1 MMRPIWNKVLEEI
14 ENDPAGARTSCPSYP
29 SHFRNQD
36 CTFCYCPF
44 YPCNDPDMGE
54 LTDSVKLGKVWSC
67 VYCNFIHRKDVAAY
81 VHGRLRDPGITGPE
95 DPTLESIFRDAKSR
109 FHRKGKAVMVLGATS
124 DAGKSV
130 IVTAICRILND
141 RGFSVTPFK
150 SQNMSLNSRVTHKGH
165 EISMIQDLQ
174 ARAAGLS
181 RPSFRINPI
190 LMKPKGDGMSQV
202 VLEGVPAGD
211 YSSTDYYSKFVP
223 GPGTEALKE
232 SIGFLRSRYD
242 FVVMEGAGSP
252 AEINI
257 YDSDI
262 ANMRAA
268 EAADADCI
276 LVVNVEWGG
285 AYAYAAGTLDL
296 LHPKDRERVKAI
308 ILNNLRGN
316 VSGMRTAAEDIGRLT
331 GVPVMGI
338 IPHLDFDLPKEDSE
352 SFRGLRSLGSGRTVV
367 AVPKFPRIS
376 NFTDLDPLLHEDVT
390 VRFVSSAEEMDGISA
405 IVLPGTKNTMPDL
418 EWLKDTG
425 IADRIVSM
433 KGKVPILGICG
444 GYQMM
449 GRILRDP
456 FMAESNI
463 TEADGLGLF
472 DMVTEWPETGK
483 ITERFRGTYVPTGDA
498 VEGYETHSGMSRSS
512 EAPMLETKR
521 GAEGSLREDDMLFG
535 TYVHGL
541 FDKPGLRRHFLSLAG
556 CEFEREAVDH
566 DEYVGINIDK
576 LAQGVM
582 NAMDMDMFNRIF
594 REEKP

>member
-1 MMRPIWNKVLEEI
+1 MKPVWSRVSKEI
-14 ENDPAGARTSCPSYP
+14 EGELAGTNTSCPYHP
-29 SHFRNQD
+29 SHFRNQE

-44 YPCNDPDMGE
+44 YPCEDPDLGE
-54 LTDSVKLGKVWSC
+54 VAESPRLGRIWDC
-67 VYCNFIHRKDVAAY
+67 THCNFIHRKDVASY
-81 VHGRLRDPGITGPE
+81 VHGRLRASGISGPGDPA
-95 DPTLESIFRDAKSR
+95 LEELFRETKTK
-109 FHRKGKAVMVLGATS
+109 FHRKGKAVMILGATS

-130 IVTAICRILND
+130 IATAICRILND
-141 RGFSVTPFK
+141 RGYSVTPFK

-174 ARAAGLS
+174 ARAAGVS

-211 YSSTDYYSKFVP
+211 HSSADYYSEFVP
-223 GPGTEALKE
+223 GPGTDVLKR
-232 SIGFLRSRYD
+232 SIDFLQSRYD

-268 EAADADCI
+268 KAADADCI

-285 AYAYAAGTLDL
+285 SYAYAVGTLDL
-296 LHPKDRERVKAI
+296 LHPEDRRRVKAI

-316 VSGMRTAAEDIGRLT
+316 VSGMRAAAEELEELT

-338 IPHLDFDLPKEDSE
+338 VPHLDFDLPKEDSE
-352 SFRGLRSLGSGRTVV
+352 SFRGVKSVGKGRTVV

-390 VRFVSSAEEMDGISA
+390 LRFVSSPEEMEGA
-405 IVLPGTKNTMPDL
+405 AAVVLPGTKSTTSDL
-418 EWLKDTG
+418 EWLRRTG
-425 IADRIVSM
+425 IAGRILSL
-433 KGKVPILGICG
+433 KGEVPIMGICG

-456 FMAESNI
+456 FG
-463 TEADGLGLF
+463 TEGEPGDTEGLGLF
-472 DMVTEWPETGK
+472 DMETEWPGSGK
-483 ITERFRGTYVPTGDA
+483 KTERFGGTYIPTGDPIS
-498 VEGYETHSGMSRSS
+498 GYEIHSGMSSSS
-512 EAPMLETKR
+512 ETPMIKTR
-521 GAEGSLREDDMLFG
+521 TGTEGSIREDDMLFG
-535 TYVHGL
+535 TYVHGI
-541 FDKPGLRRHFLSLAG
+541 FDKPGFRRHFLSKAG
-556 CEFEREAVDH
+556 CALSREIVDH
-566 DEYVGINIDK
+566 DDHVENNIDK
-576 LAQGVM
+576 LAHGVM
-582 NAMDMDMFNRIF
+582 EAVDAELFDRIF
-594 REEKP
+594 MEGRL

>member
-1 MMRPIWNKVLEEI
+1 MRPIWSKVSEEI
-14 ENDPAGARTSCPSYP
+14 EEELAGTKISCPYHP
-29 SHFRNQD
+29 SHFRNQE

-44 YPCNDPDMGE
+44 YPCEDPDLGE
-54 LTDSVKLGKVWSC
+54 VTESLKIGKIWNC
-67 VYCNFIHRKDVAAY
+67 TYCNFIHRKDVASY
-81 VHGRLRDPGITGPE
+81 VHGRLRESRISGPE
-95 DPTLESIFRDAKSR
+95 DPALKELFQEMKTK

-124 DAGKSV
+124 DAGKS
-130 IVTAICRILND
+130 IIATAICRILND
-141 RGFSVTPFK
+141 RGYSVTPFK
-150 SQNMSLNSRVTHKGH
+150 SQNMSLNSRVTYGGH

-174 ARAAGLS
+174 ARAAGVS

-202 VLEGVPAGD
+202 ILEGAPVGD

-223 GPGTEALKE
+223 GPGTEVLKK
-232 SIGFLRSRYD
+232 SIDFLQSRYD
-242 FVVMEGAGSP
+242 FMIMEGAGSP

-285 AYAYAAGTLDL
+285 SYAYTVGTLDL
-296 LHPKDRERVKAI
+296 LHPDDRRRVKAI

-316 VSGMRTAAEDIGRLT
+316 VSGMKAAAEELEELT

-352 SFRGLRSLGSGRTVV
+352 SFRGVKSIGGGRTVV

-390 VRFVSSAEEMDGISA
+390 LRFVSSPEEMEGA
-405 IVLPGTKNTMPDL
+405 AAVVLPGTKSTTSDL
-418 EWLKDTG
+418 EWLRRTG
-425 IADRIVSM
+425 IADRILSL
-433 KGKVPILGICG
+433 KGKVPIIGICG

-449 GRILRDP
+449 GRTLRDP
-456 FMAESNI
+456 FG
-463 TEADGLGLF
+463 TEGGPRETEGLGLF
-472 DMVTEWPETGK
+472 DMETEWPGSGK
-483 ITERFRGTYVPTGDA
+483 KTERFEGTYIPTGDLIT
-498 VEGYETHSGMSRSS
+498 GYEIHSGISKSS
-512 EAPMLETKR
+512 EAPMIKAQSRT
-521 GAEGSLREDDMLFG
+521 EGSIRSDEMLFG

-541 FDKPGLRRHFLSLAG
+541 FDKPGFRRHFLSKAG
-556 CEFEREAVDH
+556 CVLSEGIVDH
-566 DEYVGINIDK
+566 DDHVENNIDK
-576 LAQGVM
+576 LAHGVM
-582 NAMDMDMFNRIF
+582 EAIDKEIFDRIF
-594 REEKP
+594 GEGCL

>member
-1 MMRPIWNKVLEEI
+1 
-14 ENDPAGARTSCPSYP
+14 
-29 SHFRNQD
+29 
-36 CTFCYCPF
+36 
-44 YPCNDPDMGE
+44 
-54 LTDSVKLGKVWSC
+54 DSVKLGKVWSC
-67 VYCNFIHRKDVAAY
+67 AYCNFIHKRDAAAY
-81 VHGRLRDPGITGPE
+81 VHGRLRDAGITGPE
-95 DPTLESIFRDAKSR
+95 DPFLEEIFRDAKAR
-109 FHRKGKAVMVLGATS
+109 FHRKGKTVMVLGATS

-130 IVTAICRILND
+130 IVTAICRILSD
-141 RGFSVTPFK
+141 RGYSVTPFK
-150 SQNMSLNSRVTHKGH
+150 SQNMSLNSRVTRKGH

-174 ARAAGLS
+174 ARAAGVS
-181 RPSFRINPI
+181 SPSFRINPI

-202 VLEGVPAGD
+202 VLEGLPAGD

-232 SIGFLRSRYD
+232 SIGFLRNRYD

-285 AYAYAAGTLDL
+285 SYAYAVGTLDL
-296 LHPKDRERVKAI
+296 MHPKDRERVKAI
-308 ILNNLRGN
+308 ILNNLKGN
-316 VSGMRTAAEDIGRLT
+316 PSGMRTAADEIERLT
-331 GVPVMGI
+331 GVPVIGI

-352 SFRGLRSLGSGRTVV
+352 SFRGIRSLGSGRTVV

-390 VRFVSSAEEMDGISA
+390 VRFVSSAEEMEGISA
-405 IVLPGTKNTMPDL
+405 VVLPGTKNTISDL
-418 EWLKDTG
+418 EWMKGTG

-449 GRILRDP
+449 GRVLRDP
-456 FMAESNI
+456 FRTEGDI
-463 TEADGLGLF
+463 TETDGLGLF
-472 DMVTEWPETGK
+472 DMSTEWPESGK
-483 ITERFRGTYVPTGDA
+483 VAERFRGTYIPTGDIIT
-498 VEGYETHSGMSRSS
+498 GYETHSGTSTTFES
-512 EAPMLETKR
+512 PMFEIKGGT
-521 GAEGSLREDDMLFG
+521 EGSLREDEMLFG

-541 FDKPGLRRHFLSLAG
+541 FDKPGLRRHFLSGAG
-556 CEFEREAVDH
+556 CEIKGKAVDH
-566 DEYVGINIDK
+566 DEYVEINIDK
-576 LAQGVM
+576 LAHGVM
-582 NAMDMDMFNRIF
+582 NAMDMEMFNRIF
-594 REEKP
+594 SEERS

>member
-1 MMRPIWNKVLEEI
+1 MRPIWSKIYEEI
-14 ENDPAGARTSCPSYP
+14 EGELAGTRGFCPYHP

-44 YPCNDPDMGE
+44 YPCNDQDLGE
-54 LTDSVKLGKVWSC
+54 VTESRKIGKIWNC
-67 VYCNFIHRKDVAAY
+67 TYCNFIHRRDVAAY
-81 VHGRLRDPGITGPE
+81 VHGRLRESQISGPE
-95 DPTLESIFRDAKSR
+95 DPALRELFEETKTK

-141 RGFSVTPFK
+141 RGYSVTPFK
-150 SQNMSLNSRVTHKGH
+150 SQNMSLNSRVTHEGH

-174 ARAAGLS
+174 ARAAGVS

-202 VLEGVPAGD
+202 ILEGVPAGD
-211 YSSTDYYSKFVP
+211 YTSAGYYSDFVP
-223 GPGTEALKE
+223 GPGTNVLRK
-232 SIGFLRSRYD
+232 SIDFLQSRYD

-285 AYAYAAGTLDL
+285 SYAYAVGTLDL

-308 ILNNLRGN
+308 MLNNLKGE
-316 VSGMRTAAEDIGRLT
+316 VSGMRAAADDIERIT
-331 GVPVMGI
+331 GIPVMGI

-352 SFRGLRSLGSGRTVV
+352 SFRGVKTLGRGRTVV
-367 AVPKFPRIS
+367 VVPKFPRIS

-390 VRFVSSAEEMDGISA
+390 VRFVSSTDEMEGA
-405 IVLPGTKNTMPDL
+405 AAVVLPGTKSTISDL
-418 EWLKDTG
+418 EWLKATG
-425 IADRIVSM
+425 IADRIVSL

-449 GRILRDP
+449 GRTLSDP
-456 FMAESNI
+456 FGTEGGPSES
-463 TEADGLGLF
+463 EGLGLF
-472 DMVTEWPETGK
+472 DMETEWPESGK
-483 ITERFRGTYVPTGDA
+483 KTEIFEGTYIPTGDRIT
-498 VEGYETHSGMSRSS
+498 GYEIHSGVSKSY
-512 EAPMLETKR
+512 EAPMFKTQR
-521 GAEGSLREDDMLFG
+521 YTEGSLRADEMLFG

-541 FDKPGLRRHFLSLAG
+541 FDKPCFRRHFLSEAG
-556 CEFEREAVDH
+556 CALAEEAVDH
-566 DEYVGINIDK
+566 DEHIEKNIDK
-576 LAQGVM
+576 LAHGVM
-582 NAMDMDMFNRIF
+582 NAMDMEIFNRVF
-594 REEKP
+594 SEESP